1 VGGQEGREVARRAYW
16 QYLQLAKLLDCQQ
29 PPDFERPRP
38 RSSGRDDRGD
48 GAGGAEEYEPRPLAH
63 HDELLFIVVHQAFEL
78 WFKQLVHELRHA
90 RDLLGRPDRAP
101 AERQVPET
109 DIPEICATLARM
121 VEILRVLTEQWRI
134 VETMP
139 PGNFLAFR
147 DRLIPASGFQ
157 SLQFRLLEVISG
169 LPAEAR
175 VSIDGRPFSSRFS
188 PELQAE
194 LAAASREMTL
204 REALLEWLARTP
216 IEAAFPEF
224 PRAFA
229 AAFDGYAEA
238 QKRLQ
243 LGNPYLPAE
252 ARGAIERR
260 FEDEKAA
267 CRTFL
272 ATGDAR
278 MDCAH
283 AAYLFLTSYREEPLL
298 RWPSQ
303 LLERIIEYEETLR
316 IFRFRHARMVER
328 MIGLRVGTGGSSGVD
343 YLDETA
349 RRHRIFGELLAA
361 QSFLLARDRLPPVP
375 RPELL
380 GFRFG

>member
-16 QYLQLAKLLDCQQ
+16 QYLQLEKLLDCQQ
-29 PPDFERPRP
+29 PPDFERPRQ
-38 RSSGRDDRGD
+38 RSD
-48 GAGGAEEYEPRPLAH
+48 GGAEEYEPRPLAH

-90 RDLLGRPDRAP
+90 RDLLGRPDRPA

-109 DIPEICATLARM
+109 DIPEICATLSRM

-157 SLQFRLLEVISG
+157 SLQFRLLEIVSG
-169 LPAEAR
+169 LPADAR

-194 LAAASREMTL
+194 LAAAAREMTL

-252 ARGAIERR
+252 ARAAVERR
-260 FEDEKAA
+260 FDDEKAA
-267 CRTFL
+267 CRAFL

-278 MDCAH
+278 MDRAH
-283 AAYLFLTSYREEPLL
+283 AAFLFLTSYREEPLL

-375 RPELL
+375 RPESL
-380 GFRFG
+380 GFRFADRGPKDQG